1 MLQQKH
7 ISERL
12 DDSEK
17 SKALGQAKEMCRRPQ
32 QSNYKKT
39 KKENEIVSYV

>member
-17 SKALGQAKEMCRRPQ
+17 SKVLGQAKEMYRRPH
-32 QSNYKKT
+32 
-39 KKENEIVSYV
+39 KEKNKLD